1 MDVRK
6 VFPSSLY
13 RKSKRDQSANAGVA
27 SSPPQNAVTSP
38 VQKPTMPITIP
49 RRKAVRPPPCS
60 PIRQQPSPDIV
71 FNFDFSF
78 SPCSFQGHGQI
89 IARKDDWAPQT
100 QFLQQRGRTSI
111 LLAQQCHQQQKA
123 LCGLTRRSSSTRRG
137 AEALYCSQPL
147 RHGLL
152 AQALRTNERAYSQGP
167 GGYME
172 DEASEDLTNCD
183 RDIVESEELASAYAS
198 PVSSGCSSV
207 VFAAP
212 PRDAPSPG
220 KRRRYED
227 EEEGFADPGLTSA
240 FQRSVG
246 SASVSARS
254 TSPVP
259 SSFSSPA
266 PPMLPA
272 LPSPPTTSRTPSA
285 PSSPSFRRPLRPL
298 FPHNRSSM
306 HLRTAA
312 EPVVCLK
319 VAEADRPAR
328 TRGRS
333 PYPDTGRMFRAR
345 RTSSVGSRP
354 TVTTLGRTRSSL
366 VLSNEE
372 LERSLEKEDHREERG
387 CGLEHGPDEMDE
399 KEMIRGWELEYER
412 GRTRGR
418 TRGRGIAVARAP
430 PAHM

>member
-212 PRDAPSPG
+212 PRDARAQASAAATRTR
-220 KRRRYED
+220 KK
-227 EEEGFADPGLTSA
+227 ASLT
-240 FQRSVG
+240 
-246 SASVSARS
+246 
-254 TSPVP
+254 P
-259 SSFSSPA
+259 
-266 PPMLPA
+266 
-272 LPSPPTTSRTPSA
+272 
-285 PSSPSFRRPLRPL
+285 
-298 FPHNRSSM
+298 
-306 HLRTAA
+306 
-312 EPVVCLK
+312 
-319 VAEADRPAR
+319 PAR
-328 TRGRS
+328 PS
-333 PYPDTGRMFRAR
+333 
-345 RTSSVGSRP
+345 
-354 TVTTLGRTRSSL
+354 
-366 VLSNEE
+366 
-372 LERSLEKEDHREERG
+372 H
-387 CGLEHGPDEMDE
+387 
-399 KEMIRGWELEYER
+399 
-412 GRTRGR
+412 
-418 TRGRGIAVARAP
+418 VARAALSSDYLSHALCTFLAVVP
-430 PAHM
+430 PPSASPFPPQSL